1 MNKRI
6 EIRVC
11 EYSLLAVIYILES
24 QGAQDIEIK
33 RRNGWIVSFNDE
45 IKRDK
50 VNPEEE
56 KKYDSDRV
64 CGQSCSNARSSEE
77 LF

>member
-11 EYSLLAVIYILES
+11 EYSLLAVIRILES

-33 RRNGWIVSFNDE
+33 RRDGWIVSFNDE
-45 IKRDK
+45 IKKDK
-50 VNPEEE
+50 VNPYEE
-56 KKYDSDRV
+56 KK
-64 CGQSCSNARSSEE
+64 
-77 LF
+77 

>member
-24 QGAQDIEIK
+24 QGAQDIEIT

-45 IKRDK
+45 IKKDK
-50 VNPEEE
+50 VNPNEE
-56 KKYDSDRV
+56 KEY
-64 CGQSCSNARSSEE
+64 E
-77 LF
+77 